1 MAETPV
7 PAKNEPLLA
16 GAAAPTLSTAV
27 AVPGAPL
34 DDLDRFEAIG
44 LSRDPIHGYIQ
55 ITVPGKGEKAESDLL
70 DSKWLQ
76 RMRRIHQLQT
86 ALWVFPAGEHT
97 RFQHVVGTM
106 HNGGLFARRLYPSL
120 KKVCPDAPSPCY
132 VEELVRLTGLLHD
145 VGHGPFGHFFDDNF
159 LRPAYNTN
167 HEKLGQKIICEE
179 LGDTLR
185 QIRRSPSGPFADGE
199 RLSPEQIAFLMKKPE
214 EHDPPGTPR
223 WMVLLRQLFSGI
235 FTVDNMDFVR
245 RDAYMCGIATGPVD
259 VERILYYSFYTE
271 EGLTLHKAA
280 RSALKQ
286 HLLARLYL
294 FDNVY
299 HHRTTRAID
308 LHLKEVF
315 DATCRTLVPYNP
327 AENLGKYCDVTE
339 WSFLSAV
346 STWADQ
352 GKDEKQKALGVKW
365 QKILQRDL
373 DWKEVYDRDIVFTH
387 TPFLSKQL
395 TPDDIAAEI
404 RKKLPAAIRDV
415 ELVIDLAQVDPRPDN
430 PRTGPQSIRIY
441 DPYTRQVVTEYI
453 EEIFGL
459 LPTKVVK
466 FRIYMKNRDHV
477 FAIRDAANQV
487 LRTRDAAMDTNV

>member
-1 MAETPV
+1 MGPF
-7 PAKNEPLLA
+7 
-16 GAAAPTLSTAV
+16 
-27 AVPGAPL
+27 
-34 DDLDRFEAIG
+34 DDVDRFEAIG

-55 ITVPGKGEKAESDLL
+55 ITVPRKGEKAESDLL

-86 ALWVFPAGEHT
+86 ALWVYPSGEHT
-97 RFQHVVGTM
+97 RFQHIVGTM
-106 HNGGLFARRLYPSL
+106 HTGGLFARKLYPSL
-120 KKVCPDAPSPCY
+120 RKVCPDVPSEFC

-167 HEKLGQKIICEE
+167 HEKLGQKIITQE
-179 LGDTLR
+179 LGDIIC
-185 QIRRSPSGPFADGE
+185 QIRRSPSGPFAPGE
-199 RLSPEQIAFLMKKPE
+199 QLKPDQIAFLMKKPE
-214 EHDPPGTPR
+214 LEDAPGTPR
-223 WMVLLRQLFSGI
+223 WMKLLRQLFSGV

-245 RDAYMCGIATGPVD
+245 RDAYMCGISNGPVD
-259 VERILYYSFYTE
+259 VDRIMYYSFFTE
-271 EGLTLHKAA
+271 DGLTLHKAA

-308 LHLKEVF
+308 LHLKEIF
-315 DATCRTLVPYNP
+315 EPTCRVLVPYDP
-327 AENLGKYCDVTE
+327 ASELKRYCEVNE

-346 STWADQ
+346 TGWAEHGRDAEQ
-352 GKDEKQKALGVKW
+352 TALGMKW

-373 DWKEVYDRDIVFTH
+373 DWKEVYDRDVVFTQ

-395 TPDDIAAEI
+395 SPEDIAVEI
-404 RKKLPAAIRDV
+404 RKKLPAAAAKTEFV
-415 ELVIDLAQVDPRPDN
+415 VDLAQVDPRPDN
-430 PRTGPQSIRIY
+430 PRHGPQSIRIY
-441 DPYTRQVVTEYI
+441 DPYTRQVVTEYL
-453 EEIFGL
+453 EDIFGL

-466 FRIYMKNRDHV
+466 FRIYVKSREHA
-477 FAIRDAANQV
+477 FALRDAANQV
-487 LRTRDAAMDTNV
+487 LRIKDQAMDTNV